1 MSLLP
6 SSTSHR
12 CACEG
17 RRAREA
23 ASGEGRAWGVWGE
36 QSLGKKTGSRGPN
49 LAREDPHAHQGHQKD
64 WRCDKFT
71 LQPGQRDGLSQDEAH
86 RALHSWCFC
95 GQWPRS
101 GILSLVLGQKK
112 DGKHRCPPR
121 SDIQPQDPL
130 PPNNMT
136 YHVGQVFGV
145 IWYPVSTLSFTH
157 LIGRGGKEEAK
168 GLNRK
173 GETMTSCRVGVW
185 VWTSGWQEVT
195 SSASSPPRCALPPHR
210 CGTALK
216 MPENIHSK
224 PPSSDSKIQRKRSLP
239 QEGRKEG
246 REVGKEGE
254 RKEKLI
260 NSDLE
265 WKSNVQNRGYLEG
278 MRL

>member
-1 MSLLP
+1 MPGKTLMP
-6 SSTSHR
+6 TKGTRRTGDVTSSHCSQ
-12 CACEG
+12 G
-17 RRAREA
+17 RGMGFPR
-23 ASGEGRAWGVWGE
+23 
-36 QSLGKKTGSRGPN
+36 T
-49 LAREDPHAHQGHQKD
+49 
-64 WRCDKFT
+64 
-71 LQPGQRDGLSQDEAH
+71 
-86 RALHSWCFC
+86 LHSWCFC

-185 VWTSGWQEVT
+185 VRTSG
-195 SSASSPPRCALPPHR
+195 
-210 CGTALK
+210 
-216 MPENIHSK
+216 
-224 PPSSDSKIQRKRSLP
+224 
-239 QEGRKEG
+239 
-246 REVGKEGE
+246 
-254 RKEKLI
+254 
-260 NSDLE
+260 
-265 WKSNVQNRGYLEG
+265 
-278 MRL
+278 